1 MDLLQTILS
10 FVLLISVIVG
20 IHELGH
26 FLTARYFGIHVL
38 KFKIG
43 FGKELFS
50 IKDKENCSY
59 SFGVLP
65 LGGYVQMLGEHNNS
79 NQGEEDPLQNKKSY
93 QEATAGERAA
103 VTAAGPIANF
113 ILAIFIYFI
122 LALMGTTQLSSYVGD
137 VLPNSLAEENGI
149 KIKDKILKIDNQEV
163 EGFNDI
169 NLILSKR
176 IGDTGSIEL
185 IYLSKGIEYKKFISI
200 NNWLIEEDQKSPN
213 LVLGIQPFIPPIVG
227 TLQDDGPALRY
238 GINEGDLIESIN
250 GEEIN
255 SWQDLSGILAELP
268 NQLIEVGILRGQERL
283 SFMLETSAYLNQK
296 GIEKGRIGIL
306 ASNNLS
312 QWPSEYTIEKKENLF
327 RAALVGVTD
336 TYKYT
341 VLIISSIGK
350 MISGSISADNLGGPI
365 QISVLA
371 GSAAKAGYVTFLSM
385 IALLSINLGLLNLLP
400 VPILDGGQLLM
411 IGIEKIKG
419 SPVSEMTLEYSLRIG
434 IVLVVSLMVFA
445 FANDI
450 ARLI

>member
-10 FVLLISVIVG
+10 FLLLISVIVG

-200 NNWLIEEDQKSPN
+200 NNWLIEEDQKAPN

-283 SFMLETSAYLNQK
+283 SFMLETSAYLNPK

>member
-200 NNWLIEEDQKSPN
+200 NNWLIEEGQKAPN

-227 TLQDDGPALRY
+227 SLQDDGPALRY

-400 VPILDGGQLLM
+400 IPILDGGQLLM

>member
-79 NQGEEDPLQNKKSY
+79 NQDEEDPLQNKKSY

-200 NNWLIEEDQKSPN
+200 NNWLNEEGQKAPN

-227 TLQDDGPALRY
+227 SLQDDGPALRY

>member
-10 FVLLISVIVG
+10 FILLISVIVG

-50 IKDKENCSY
+50 IKDKQNCSY

-65 LGGYVQMLGEHNNS
+65 LGGYVQMLGENNNS
-79 NQGEEDPLQNKKSY
+79 DQEEGDTLPNKKSY

-113 ILAIFIYFI
+113 ILAIFIYFT
-122 LALMGTTQLSSYVGD
+122 LALIGTTQLSSYVGEVFPD
-137 VLPNSLAEENGI
+137 SLAEENGI
-149 KIKDKILKIDNQEV
+149 KIKDKILKIDDQSV

-176 IGDTGSIEL
+176 IGDTGLIEI
-185 IYLSKGIEYKKFISI
+185 IYLSEGREYKKLISI
-200 NNWLIEEDQKSPN
+200 NNWLAEEGQKAPN

-227 TLQDDGPALRY
+227 SLQDDGPAVRY
-238 GINEGDLIESIN
+238 GTTEGDLIPSIH

-268 NQLIEVGILRGQERL
+268 NQMIEVGILRGQERL
-283 SFMLETSAYLNQK
+283 SLVLETSSYLNQQ

-306 ASNNLS
+306 ASNNLM

-327 RAALVGVTD
+327 GAALVGVKD

-411 IGIEKIKG
+411 IAIEKIKG

-434 IVLVVSLMVFA
+434 IVLIISLMVFA

>member
-400 VPILDGGQLLM
+400 IPILDGGQLLM

>member
-79 NQGEEDPLQNKKSY
+79 NQDEEDPLQNKKSY

-137 VLPNSLAEENGI
+137 VLPNTLAEENGI

-200 NNWLIEEDQKSPN
+200 NNWLNEEGQKAPN

-227 TLQDDGPALRY
+227 SLQDDGPALRY

>member
-79 NQGEEDPLQNKKSY
+79 NQDEEDPLQNKKSY

-200 NNWLIEEDQKSPN
+200 NNWLNEEGQKAPN

-227 TLQDDGPALRY
+227 SLQDDGPALRY

-411 IGIEKIKG
+411 IAIEKIKG

-434 IVLVVSLMVFA
+434 IVLIISLMVFA

>member
-79 NQGEEDPLQNKKSY
+79 NQDEEDPLQNKKSY

-163 EGFNDI
+163 DGFNDI

-200 NNWLIEEDQKSPN
+200 NNWLNEEGQKAPN

-227 TLQDDGPALRY
+227 SLQDDGPALRY

>member
-200 NNWLIEEDQKSPN
+200 NNWLNEEGQKAPN

-227 TLQDDGPALRY
+227 SLQDDGPALRY

-283 SFMLETSAYLNQK
+283 SFMLETSAYLNPK

-341 VLIISSIGK
+341 ALIISSIGK

>member
-200 NNWLIEEDQKSPN
+200 NNWLIEEGQKAPN

-227 TLQDDGPALRY
+227 SLQDDGPALRY

>member
-200 NNWLIEEDQKSPN
+200 NNWLIEEGQKAPN